1 MSQNFSLK
9 KAIIEKIKQNGGWV
23 NCHAH
28 IDRSFTLTE
37 ENFHVYTDY
46 HVNEKWHYHDKIKKA
61 FTVEDLVTRMSSAL
75 DLMIEQGVTGFGSY
89 LDVDP
94 AIEDKSLIASQ
105 IVKQKYKDKI
115 DVRFTTQ
122 TFKGLLD
129 KEARSW
135 FDKASEIVDIVG
147 STPRSDLGREA
158 EHIDIVLKTA
168 KKQNKMVH
176 MHIDELHRETE
187 KEMELLADKVMEHGM
202 EGKVVAIH
210 GISLSRQPK
219 DYRQKIYQK
228 IVDADMTI
236 VTCPTAWLDHPR
248 SEELVPF
255 HNSIF
260 PVDEAVAAGVR
271 VALGTDNF
279 EDYTLPF
286 GDGDM
291 WFELRTMAHACRFT
305 DVDELVKIATVNGR
319 KALGME

>member
-1 MSQNFSLK
+1 MS
-9 KAIIEKIKQNGGWV
+9 KALNI
-23 NCHAH
+23 
-28 IDRSFTLTE
+28 
-37 ENFHVYTDY
+37 
-46 HVNEKWHYHDKIKKA
+46 
-61 FTVEDLVTRMSSAL
+61 
-75 DLMIEQGVTGFGSY
+75 MIEQGVVGFGSY

-94 AIEDKSLIASQ
+94 AIEDKALIASQ
-105 IVKQKYKDKI
+105 IVKKNYIDKI

-122 TFKGLLD
+122 TFKGLLN
-129 KEARSW
+129 KEARDW
-135 FDKASEIVDIVG
+135 FDKASEMVDIVG

-158 EHIDIVLKTA
+158 EHIEIVLKTA
-168 KKQNKMVH
+168 KRLGKMVH
-176 MHIDELHRETE
+176 MHIDELHRESE
-187 KEMELLADKVMEHGM
+187 KEMELLADKTIEYGM

-219 DYRQKIYQK
+219 DYRQKIYKK
-228 IVDADMTI
+228 IVDADITV

-248 SEELVPF
+248 TEELVPF

-291 WFELRTMAHACRFT
+291 WFELRTLAHACRFT
-305 DVDELVKIATVNGR
+305 NIEELVKIATVNGR
-319 KALGME
+319 KALGII